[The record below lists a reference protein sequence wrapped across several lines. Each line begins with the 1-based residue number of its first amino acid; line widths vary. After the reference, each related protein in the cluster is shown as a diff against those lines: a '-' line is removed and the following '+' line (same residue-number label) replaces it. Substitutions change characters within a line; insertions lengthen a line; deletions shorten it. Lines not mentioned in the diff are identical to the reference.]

1 MALVKRDST
10 IATEIMLELFTQIY
24 KSSPP
29 ENRKKL
35 GAGIKGIL
43 QQSIKFDYGII
54 NTTHRIAI
62 ELLKIDGFDL
72 DAEVVERTGRSSMS
86 FQTSLLLLE
95 ESILNSE
102 DQSQPIPKKSEKSIK
117 EATSNG
123 FG

>member
-1 MALVKRDST
+1 M
-10 IATEIMLELFTQIY
+10 
-24 KSSPP
+24 
-29 ENRKKL
+29 
-35 GAGIKGIL
+35 

-72 DAEVVERTGRSSMS
+72 DPEVVERTGRSSMS

-95 ESILNSE
+95 ESILQSE
-102 DQSQPIPKKSEKSIK
+102 HSHPPVPKKSEKLLR
-117 EATSNG
+117 EPTVNV